1 MFDAY
6 PDGKIEADSEQ
17 FAQMSGIARSRLAE
31 VKGIPGAGL
40 GSMFR
45 RHFALSRL
53 NAQLSFYGWAIR
65 KDGTLFEVP
74 VRGEPAKL
82 RKEDGSKPLPGSV
95 EEINEQARI
104 MYTETGKLFDP
115 TTGRRLPNSERHRFG
130 IV

>member
-6 PDGKIEADSEQ
+6 PDGKIEANSEQ
-17 FAQMSGIARSRLAE
+17 FAEMHRIAKSRLAA
-31 VKGIPGAGL
+31 INSMPGAGL
-40 GSMFR
+40 GSKFR
-45 RHFALSRL
+45 RQLALSKL

-82 RKEDGSKPLPGSV
+82 RKEDGPNLLPGSV
-95 EEINEQARI
+95 EHINEQARI

>member
-6 PDGKIEADSEQ
+6 PDGKIKADSEQ

-31 VKGIPGAGL
+31 ANGIPGAGL
-40 GSMFR
+40 GSKLR
-45 RHFALSRL
+45 RHLALSKL

-95 EEINEQARI
+95 GEINEQARI

-130 IV
+130 IA